1 MAKFDV
7 APTKTNLLKIKRD
20 LSFAREGYELLDQ
33 KRQILVAE
41 LLGLVDRAV
50 DSQKEVEEGLK
61 KAFYAL
67 EEAIVGM
74 GRRSVA
80 QAALAVN
87 LTSNISISRRGIMG
101 VAVPVVET
109 SYVDRPPYYSL
120 GETSFW
126 LDEAMSKF
134 KEVLGL
140 LGRLAQARISLMRLA
155 REVKRTIRRVNAL
168 EKIYLPD
175 YEQNLKY
182 IKGVLEEQERESF
195 FTLKLVKAR
204 IEKKEIGKNE

>member
-7 APTKTNLLKIKRD
+7 APTKTNLLKIKKD

-126 LDEAMSKF
+126 VDEAMSKF

-168 EKIYLPD
+168 EKIYLPG

-182 IKGVLEEQERESF
+182 IEGVLEEQERETF

-204 IEKKEIGKNE
+204 LKKREI

>member
-1 MAKFDV
+1 MAKYDV

-61 KAFYAL
+61 EAFYAL

-101 VAVPVVET
+101 VAIPLIET
-109 SYVDRPPYYSL
+109 SYIDRPPYYSL

-126 LDEAMSKF
+126 VDEAMSKF

-182 IKGVLEEQERESF
+182 IGGVLEEQERETF
-195 FTLKLVKAR
+195 FSLKLVKAR
-204 IEKKEIGKNE
+204 LKERR